1 MLVFYDIFM
10 VAEKWISRNS
20 FVHRTDCWQ
29 PVICALNY
37 ASLVMRTHPKALAMG
52 AYFHKYR
59 YNRNKALHLGEWI
72 KGSMCP

>member
-20 FVHRTDCWQ
+20 FVDRTDCWQ

-52 AYFHKYR
+52 A
-59 YNRNKALHLGEWI
+59 
-72 KGSMCP
+72 